1 MAPQLIVNAD
11 DYARSANVSRGIR
24 EAYRHGIVRSTSC
37 MMNFPNAEAD
47 ILLAQQE
54 TPELGLGVH
63 LVLTSGYPLTS
74 PKTIPTLVTATFGF
88 PNAEQFRQRLGEIEA
103 AEAKQEWRAQ
113 IEKFVRITGRMPT
126 HLDSHHHTS
135 YYTKELF
142 TAMLELAQ
150 EFGCAIRQVN
160 AQDSN
165 FLRGLPMEVEGGIQ
179 EFAPRLIQQFGIAI
193 ADAFFASFYDTHATV
208 AELCSILDRL
218 PESGIFEVMSHPGYC
233 DAALEATTI
242 YSRRRENELAVLTS
256 DEVRAN
262 IEGRQI
268 ALVSYAVLGKKR
280 P

>member
-1 MAPQLIVNAD
+1 MSLQLIVNAD

-24 EAYRHGIVRSTSC
+24 EAYRRGVVRSTSC

-54 TPELGLGVH
+54 TPELGMGVH

-74 PKTIPTLVTATFGF
+74 PKKTPTLVTEAFGF
-88 PNAEQFRQRLGEIEA
+88 PNAEQFRQRLASIET

-113 IEKFVRITGRMPT
+113 IEKFVRITGQMPT

-165 FLRGLPMEVEGGIQ
+165 FLRGLPIEVEGDIQ
-179 EFAPRLIQQFGIAI
+179 EFAPRLIEQFGIPTV
-193 ADAFFASFYDTHATV
+193 DAFFASFYDTHATV
-208 AELCSILDRL
+208 DELTDILAGL
-218 PESGIFEVMSHPGYC
+218 PENGIFELMSHPGYS

-242 YSRRRENELAVLTS
+242 YNRQRENELAVLTS
-256 DEVRAN
+256 GEVWAK
-262 IEGRQI
+262 IAARQI
-268 ALVSYAVLGKKR
+268 ELVSYAALGGKR